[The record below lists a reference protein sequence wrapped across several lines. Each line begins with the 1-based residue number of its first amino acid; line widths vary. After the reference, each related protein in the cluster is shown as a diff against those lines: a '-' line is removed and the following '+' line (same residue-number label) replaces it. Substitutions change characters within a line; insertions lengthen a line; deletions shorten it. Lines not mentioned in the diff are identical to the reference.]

1 MLAALKD
8 EIKRYLAEQSEPGG
22 LLEGLRHVV
31 GGPVV
36 EIPTRL
42 HPAATVRFKNARF
55 AVAARSKIMMD
66 SATFLLELYTQDMTD
81 LDAAESA
88 ILRLV
93 WSDDLQNG
101 LLPALAARMSYA
113 VDGRSV
119 LVMPT
124 GDVEFRFG
132 EPAADGFT
140 FAAQIPLKATFYKP

>member
-1 MLAALKD
+1 MLALLKD
-8 EIKRYLAEQSEPGG
+8 EIKRYLSEQSEPGG
-22 LLEGLRHVV
+22 LLEGLRHVI

-42 HPAATVRFKNARF
+42 HPAATVRFKGAKF
-55 AVAARSKIMMD
+55 AATAKHRISMD
-66 SATFLLELYTQDMTD
+66 TATFLLELYTQDMTD

-88 ILRLV
+88 ILRLI
-93 WSDDLQNG
+93 WSDDQERG

-113 VDGRSV
+113 VDGRKV

-140 FAAQIPLKATFYKP
+140 FAAQIPLKATFFQG